1 VALILAVCLAWAL
14 AGCRP
19 PQSPIEP
26 VITLLPAAFEGGV
39 VRAGR
44 LCLGPGQSA
53 TAPLWVHGASV
64 TFTLRGTVSGAPL
77 LDVAIGDVA
86 GNRVAPPAAVPL
98 EQTYRLHPAAGRSV
112 LRLALDPAGEGE
124 LCIGDVGLTQS

>member
-1 VALILAVCLAWAL
+1 MLVVAVLLASAL
-14 AGCRP
+14 AGCRAP
-19 PQSPIEP
+19 HSPVEP

-53 TAPLWVHGASV
+53 AAPLWVHGDRV

-77 LDVAIGDVA
+77 LDVAIGDAA
-86 GNRVAPPAAVPL
+86 GARVAPPSAAPL
-98 EQTYRLHPAAGRSV
+98 EQTYRLRPATGRTY
-112 LRLALDPAGEGE
+112 LRLALDPASEGE
-124 LCIGDVGLTQS
+124 MCIGDVALTQS